1 MGFQESV
8 ESVKSTM
15 AGLPE
20 TAREAARSGGKGL
33 TRGASM
39 LRQSATDHPYLS
51 AAVGLALAGVGL
63 AALRGSGRQR
73 RMEKLAAGLAIAAT
87 ALSKASRG
95 KAVSRGIEGATAV
108 GKGLQK
114 WGRNQSLGAF
124 AKENVGP
131 LLRQLLP
138 LLGLRLLKGRRR
150 FI

>member
-20 TAREAARSGGKGL
+20 TAREAARSGSQGL
-33 TRGASM
+33 TRGASV
-39 LRQSATDHPYLS
+39 LRQSATEHPYLS

-63 AALRGSGRQR
+63 AALRGSSRQR
-73 RMEKLAAGLAIAAT
+73 RVEKLAAGLAIAAT
-87 ALSKASRG
+87 ALSRASRG
-95 KAVSRGIEGATAV
+95 KVSRGIEGATAV